1 MTIFSPSRGFLFI
14 SNTKVASSTLHHLL
28 YPVADAVFYR
38 PEVGKHFSY
47 AQARDRL
54 HRWGGPDAASLF
66 RFGVVREPVD
76 WVRSWYKFRSRA
88 DMRAHGGR
96 AMPEGTRFTAFVDA
110 VLADDPPG
118 YARIREQVFVFRD
131 RKKTLSMD
139 FLATLDGIREDGARL
154 ARYPALKALDAL
166 RDYRVNTS
174 ETAEDLALPA
184 RTRARLEAFLAAD
197 CELYQAVRD
206 GAYRDLPETLPA
218 RPCTLALDADDLA
231 EDAISR
237 MTLAANLGR
246 HADARLWANRIPAS
260 FELDPNSRSVL
271 EDVNNRPGR
280 GRRIMRAILR
290 GRDPRFWRRRAP
302 GQ

>member
-47 AQARDRL
+47 AQASGRL
-54 HRWGGPDAASLF
+54 RRWGGPDAASLF

-96 AMPEGTRFTAFVDA
+96 AMPEGTRFAAFVDA
-110 VLADDPPG
+110 MLAEDPPD
-118 YARIREQVFVFRD
+118 YARIREQGFVFRD
-131 RKKTLSMD
+131 RDKTLSVD

-154 ARYPALKALDAL
+154 ARYPALKALGAL
-166 RDYRVNTS
+166 RDYRVNAS
-174 ETAEDLALPA
+174 DTAEDLTLSA
-184 RTRARLEAFLAAD
+184 RARARLEAFLAAD

-206 GAYRDLPETLPA
+206 GAHRHLPETLPA
-218 RPCTLALDADDLA
+218 RHCTLMLDADDLA
-231 EDAISR
+231 EDAVSR

-246 HADARLWANRIPAS
+246 LAEARLWAKRIPAD
-260 FELDPNSRSVL
+260 FDLDPNSRSVRQDL
-271 EDVNNRPGR
+271 EDRSGR
-280 GRRIMRAILR
+280 GRRIMDALFRSL
-290 GRDPRFWRRRAP
+290 GRRV
-302 GQ
+302 